1 MSLLFVS
8 VIWFFHSFLFLPIMF
23 QSRSLFVK
31 NLNFK
36 TSDENLRKHFGEHIK
51 EGRILS
57 VKVIIWTLQR

>member
-8 VIWFFHSFLFLPIMF
+8 VYGFFIHFSFCLSCF

-36 TSDENLRKHFGEHIK
+36 TSDENLRKHFGEQIK